1 MLQTWDADADKRPS
15 FSQLVSIIGDFL
27 EANVKQVG
35 INPLSPWSSHCA
47 DLPLHCRGCGAFYAH
62 KNFRAELRWGSIL
75 CRLALHAVQTCLYI
89 VEVLGPF
96 TLTESS
102 GLSSG

>member
-35 INPLSPWSSHCA
+35 INPLSPCSSRCA
-47 DLPLHCRGCGAFYAH
+47 DLPLHCGGSGAFYTH
-62 KNFRAELRWGSIL
+62 RKFWAELRLGVGYCVYTWLSWDG
-75 CRLALHAVQTCLYI
+75 CKLHSA
-89 VEVLGPF
+89 P
-96 TLTESS
+96 
-102 GLSSG
+102 

>member
-35 INPLSPWSSHCA
+35 VIPLLSEP
-47 DLPLHCRGCGAFYAH
+47 DTV
-62 KNFRAELRWGSIL
+62 E
-75 CRLALHAVQTCLYI
+75 TCLYI
-89 VEVLGPF
+89 VMTLF
-96 TLTESS
+96 TLESPLFAVLRTKFTLRGPS
-102 GLSSG
+102 LQCGESNLH

>member
-35 INPLSPWSSHCA
+35 VIPLLSEP
-47 DLPLHCRGCGAFYAH
+47 DTV
-62 KNFRAELRWGSIL
+62 E
-75 CRLALHAVQTCLYI
+75 TCLYI
-89 VEVLGPF
+89 VQAPLYIVMTLF
-96 TLTESS
+96 TLESPLFAVLRTKFTLRGPS
-102 GLSSG
+102 LQCGESNLH

>member
-35 INPLSPWSSHCA
+35 VTSSLS
-47 DLPLHCRGCGAFYAH
+47 
-62 KNFRAELRWGSIL
+62 ELDT
-75 CRLALHAVQTCLYI
+75 VETCLY
-89 VEVLGPF
+89 VVQAPLYVVRALF
-96 TLTESS
+96 TLESPLFKVLRTTFTLKGPS
-102 GLSSG
+102 LQC